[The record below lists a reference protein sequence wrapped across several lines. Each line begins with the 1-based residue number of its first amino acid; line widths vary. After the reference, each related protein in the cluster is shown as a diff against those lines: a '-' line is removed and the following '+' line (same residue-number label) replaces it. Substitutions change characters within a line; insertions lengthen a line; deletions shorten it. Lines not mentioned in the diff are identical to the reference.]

1 MFNLY
6 SEYIIRMV
14 GVDEMTAGLKFKGW
28 NANPL
33 RYADDTPLLA
43 KNKGDLANY

>member
-14 GVDEMTAGLKFKGW
+14 GVDKITAGLKFRDW
-28 NANPL
+28 SANPL
-33 RYADDTPLLA
+33 RYADDIPLLA
-43 KNKGDLANY
+43 KSKKDLANY